1 VESAE
6 FEAEQPARDLTGL
19 PKLVVSVAAVAVSL
33 YALLWVVGH
42 SRPSRTGPRS
52 WPSPWP

>member
-42 SRPSRTGPRS
+42 SRTGPRS